1 MISFSHEGETYEEF
15 HSYKLLNDSGY
26 WYIAGTHRNR
36 LESLR
41 VAKIRELVRYED
53 KYSPDPSIEQKL
65 TGCEYEGELLTPIDA
80 LIQMSAKGVEAF
92 LNEGNADDF
101 RMLKELDSGDVLISH
116 QTKNIPELL
125 RQLKT
130 WLPHAEV
137 LSPDWIGY
145 LLKQE
150 LQAYLDST
158 K

>member
-1 MISFSHEGETYEEF
+1 M
-15 HSYKLLNDSGY
+15 
-26 WYIAGTHRNR
+26 
-36 LESLR
+36 
-41 VAKIRELVRYED
+41 AKIRELVRYED

-65 TGCEYEGELLTPIDA
+65 TGCEYEDELLTPIDV

-92 LNEGNADDF
+92 LNKGNADDF
-101 RMLKELDSGDVLISH
+101 QALKELDSGDVLVNH
-116 QTKNIPELL
+116 QTNNIPLLL

-137 LSPDWIGY
+137 LAPDRIRY

-150 LQAYLDST
+150 LQAYLYST